1 MQDGTMFADG
11 RNFVWAFMLNQLGRS
26 KLREIQAALSSENA
40 ADLYELLIQ
49 GNKNWFRDI
58 EFEGMTANEAVMGN
72 PNEEVPENLKNGISE
87 NMYRV
92 SSTGF
97 GTLHNILGMILDET
111 KEVPDQ
117 AEKGVPEDYD
127 LIIADY
133 AKDTKA
139 QLGMAE

>member
-1 MQDGTMFADG
+1 
-11 RNFVWAFMLNQLGRS
+11 
-26 KLREIQAALSSENA
+26 
-40 ADLYELLIQ
+40 
-49 GNKNWFRDI
+49 
-58 EFEGMTANEAVMGN
+58 MGN

-97 GTLHNILGMILDET
+97 GTLHNLLGMILDET

>member
-1 MQDGTMFADG
+1 METTRTTGKN
-11 RNFVWAFMLNQLGRS
+11 NFERGARANS
-26 KLREIQAALSSENA
+26 PALF
-40 ADLYELLIQ
+40 L
-49 GNKNWFRDI
+49 
-58 EFEGMTANEAVMGN
+58 
-72 PNEEVPENLKNGISE
+72 P
-87 NMYRV
+87 

-97 GTLHNILGMILDET
+97 GTLHNLLGMILDET

-117 AEKGVPEDYD
+117 AEKGVPEDND